1 MGIPSFFV
9 HAVRTYKR
17 IVKPITS
24 LGVPVS
30 NLYLDC
36 NGLIYN
42 AVRDVKLPGTQSENR
57 TAYEYAIIQHVC
69 NSISAYIATVAPT
82 TSVFIAFDGVAPA
95 AKLNQQRERRFKTW
109 LATVVDADIQSQAFS
124 TPASAAASASAS
136 STSTSTLERHTKL
149 TSSEVWST
157 ACITPGTEFM
167 GRLHTEMVKYRN
179 QQSELMPSVKFILST
194 SVEPGEGE
202 HKIFEHIR
210 DHPEAH
216 RDQVTLVYGLDADLI
231 MLTLNH
237 LHISN
242 RIFLYRE
249 TPEFIRSVDSS
260 LRPNEQYYVDIPFMA
275 DCIAEHITV
284 SPSVDTTQSS
294 DLNSV
299 TVTRK
304 HLVYDYIFMFFMMGN
319 DFMPHFPSMNI
330 RTTGPATIMDAYRTV
345 FKNTLSHSDHSQSRR
360 NQSFIHYETDTDNNG
375 SKNINTRPRINWT
388 TVKQFI
394 EYLASSEQDR
404 FIDEHNLRSKKSGR
418 GNDGYEY
425 VSDPSRPWGD
435 NYTSVYE
442 LIINKCES
450 NDATL
455 HLPSKERGVEFYIA
469 PSKPDWERRYY
480 HVLFDQPITDKR
492 CKTYCMNYLE
502 GLEWTFSYYTYGCID
517 WKWKYN
523 YMYPPLLQDL
533 VRFIP
538 SSTTTSTSTP
548 TTTTTKTKTTAKINS
563 IESPFLLESR
573 PKEPI
578 TSLEQLQYV
587 LPPALQRALLPGN
600 MHASGN
606 DTDDQVKRG
615 LKIKWAY
622 CKYFWEAHLH
632 YGYGP

>member
-17 IVKPITS
+17 IVKPIKS

-82 TSVFIAFDGVAPA
+82 NSVFIAFDGVAPA

-124 TPASAAASASAS
+124 TSASASAS
-136 STSTSTLERHTKL
+136 EAKTSTLERHTKL

-242 RIFLYRE
+242 RFFLYCDKSG
-249 TPEFIRSVDSS
+249 FIR
-260 LRPNEQYYVDIPFMA
+260 
-275 DCIAEHITV
+275 
-284 SPSVDTTQSS
+284 
-294 DLNSV
+294 
-299 TVTRK
+299 
-304 HLVYDYIFMFFMMGN
+304 
-319 DFMPHFPSMNI
+319 
-330 RTTGPATIMDAYRTV
+330 
-345 FKNTLSHSDHSQSRR
+345 
-360 NQSFIHYETDTDNNG
+360 
-375 SKNINTRPRINWT
+375 
-388 TVKQFI
+388 
-394 EYLASSEQDR
+394 
-404 FIDEHNLRSKKSGR
+404 
-418 GNDGYEY
+418 
-425 VSDPSRPWGD
+425 
-435 NYTSVYE
+435 
-442 LIINKCES
+442 
-450 NDATL
+450 
-455 HLPSKERGVEFYIA
+455 
-469 PSKPDWERRYY
+469 
-480 HVLFDQPITDKR
+480 
-492 CKTYCMNYLE
+492 
-502 GLEWTFSYYTYGCID
+502 
-517 WKWKYN
+517 
-523 YMYPPLLQDL
+523 
-533 VRFIP
+533 
-538 SSTTTSTSTP
+538 
-548 TTTTTKTKTTAKINS
+548 
-563 IESPFLLESR
+563 
-573 PKEPI
+573 
-578 TSLEQLQYV
+578 
-587 LPPALQRALLPGN
+587 
-600 MHASGN
+600 
-606 DTDDQVKRG
+606 
-615 LKIKWAY
+615 
-622 CKYFWEAHLH
+622 
-632 YGYGP
+632 

>member
-17 IVKPITS
+17 ILKPIKS
-24 LGVPVS
+24 LGSPVS

-42 AVRDVKLPGTQSENR
+42 AVRDVNLPGQLSEHR
-57 TAYEYAIIQHVC
+57 AAYEFAIIQHVC
-69 NSISAYIATVAPT
+69 NSISAYVATVAPT
-82 TSVFIAFDGVAPA
+82 NSVFIAFDGVAPA

-109 LATVVDADIQSQAFS
+109 LSTVVDADIAKSVSSDSGSRSDSRSDSNAS
-124 TPASAAASASAS
+124 TKLS
-136 STSTSTLERHTKL
+136 ST
-149 TSSEVWST
+149 EVWST

-179 QQSELMPSVKFILST
+179 QQAESMPSVQFILST
-194 SVEPGEGE
+194 STDPGEGE
-202 HKIFEHIR
+202 HKLFEHIR
-210 DHPEAH
+210 KHPDDH

-260 LRPNEQYYVDIPFMA
+260 LKPNEQYYVDIPFMA

-284 SPSVDTTQSS
+284 VNPEPVLKPV
-294 DLNSV
+294 LNIDPII
-299 TVTRK
+299 RK

-330 RTTGPATIMDAYRTV
+330 RTNGPTTVMDAYRVV
-345 FKNTLSHSDHSQSRR
+345 FKNTLHPPTE
-360 NQSFIHYETDTDNNG
+360 NQSFIHYTGLNTSTDT
-375 SKNINTRPRINWT
+375 STSTSTSTRPRINWS

-394 EYLASSEQDR
+394 EYLAASEQDR
-404 FIDEHNLRSKKSGR
+404 IIEEHNLRTKKSGR
-418 GNDGYEY
+418 GNDGYEH
-425 VSDPSRPWGD
+425 VSDPRRQWGD
-435 NYTSVYE
+435 RYENMYE

-450 NDATL
+450 GDDTL

-480 HVLFDQPITDKR
+480 HALFDAPITDKR

-538 SSTTTSTSTP
+538 SGQSTQ
-548 TTTTTKTKTTAKINS
+548 I
-563 IESPFLLESR
+563 LLESR
-573 PKEPI
+573 PMEPI

-587 LPPALQRALLPGN
+587 LPHALQRALIPA
-600 MHASGN
+600 HSGT
-606 DTDDQVKRG
+606 DTDEQVKRG
-615 LKIKWAY
+615 LVIKWAY

-632 YGYGP
+632 Y